1 MSTLPVFA
9 VGCVA
14 LGPGGPDTLRRP
26 SSGARRDAADPARDE
41 PLCGST
47 GEREPSIDGQ
57 HGPATP
63 RRPSSADLAADP
75 ARDEPLCGSTG
86 EREPSIDGRHGPAT
100 RSSGRSSRQAE
111 RTPNET
117 PVRGAGDGVHRWLA
131 R

>member
-41 PLCGST
+41 PLCGS
-47 GEREPSIDGQ
+47 P
-57 HGPATP
+57 
-63 RRPSSADLAADP
+63 
-75 ARDEPLCGSTG
+75 G